1 MGQSLSQ
8 LTWPKHMTITAR
20 LTPPAT
26 TATPEFP
33 ANTKTTIAR
42 RIGAHIDP
50 LPKYLGDVVP
60 LMYSLFIPILG
71 QPTADD
77 DSLLVCCNTV
87 QLVHY

>member
-33 ANTKTTIAR
+33 AKTKTTTAR

-60 LMYSLFIPILG
+60 LMYSLLYLFLDT
-71 QPTADD
+71 TADD